1 MAGIEVQ
8 IRGVSALLMQ
18 AFGLDFE
25 NGDQS
30 RTIIRVQKTPREQ
43 AEAVAYRNSEHF
55 YIPSSWIAGAIRDAG
70 ANHKL
75 RGSRR
80 SLRFVVPSA
89 VFVVE
94 EHITICSDGRP
105 VEDFEV
111 DSRPVTI
118 PSTKGRIMRHR
129 PRFDAWDMAFHLEVD
144 PSKLPEELVHQLL
157 EEAGRS
163 IGIGDFR
170 PARGGSFGRFAIIKW
185 DLIT

>member
-1 MAGIEVQ
+1 MDSVEIQ
-8 IRGVSALLMQ
+8 IRGVSALLMHG
-18 AFGLDFE
+18 FGSDFE

-30 RTIIRVQKTPREQ
+30 RTIIRMPKTPREQ
-43 AEAVAYRNSEHF
+43 AESVVYRNRDHF
-55 YIPSSWIAGAIRDAG
+55 YIPSTWITAALRDAG

-80 SLRFVVPSA
+80 SLRFVVPGA

-94 EHITICSDGRP
+94 EHITICSNGRP

-129 PRFDAWDMAFHLEVD
+129 PRFDAWDMVFHLEVD
-144 PSKLPEELVHQLL
+144 PSKLPIELVHQLL

-170 PARGGSFGRFAIIKW
+170 PAKGGPFGRFAIIKW
-185 DLIT
+185 DLAT

>member
-1 MAGIEVQ
+1 MNSIEVQ
-8 IRGVSALLMQ
+8 IRGVSALLVH

-25 NGDQS
+25 NADQA
-30 RTIIRVQKTPREQ
+30 RTIVRIQKTPREQ
-43 AEAVAYRNSEHF
+43 AESVVYRDTEHF
-55 YIPSSWIAGAIRDAG
+55 YVPSTWIIGALRDAG

-89 VFVVE
+89 VFVME
-94 EHITICSDGRP
+94 ENITICLQGQP
-105 VEDFEV
+105 VKDFEV

-129 PRFDAWDMAFHLEVD
+129 PRFDMWELNFHLEVD
-144 PSKLPEELVHQLL
+144 PNTLPTDLVHQLL
-157 EEAGRS
+157 EEVGRS

-170 PARGGSFGRFAIIKW
+170 PAKGGPFGRFAITKW
-185 DLIT
+185 EI